1 MKYVPP
7 PPVSPIGDK
16 KNKMTLHSSYFECHV
31 LHVLYESTTS
41 YLKKKYDVDFNFLS
55 FINLYPIR

>member
-7 PPVSPIGDK
+7 PPVSSTGDK
-16 KNKMTLHSSYFECHV
+16 KHKMTLHSSYFECHV

-41 YLKKKYDVDFNFLS
+41 YLKKKYDVDFDFLS